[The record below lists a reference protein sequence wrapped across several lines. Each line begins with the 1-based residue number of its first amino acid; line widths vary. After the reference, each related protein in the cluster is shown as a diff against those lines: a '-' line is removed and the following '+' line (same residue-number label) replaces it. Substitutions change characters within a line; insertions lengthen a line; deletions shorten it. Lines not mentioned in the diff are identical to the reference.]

1 MFDIL
6 SSLMKSIQRLPSIGF
21 FNEEFNTTFTTEELV
36 AFTLSY
42 AKRLAQRAAG
52 SNPINTVILVVS

>member
-1 MFDIL
+1 
-6 SSLMKSIQRLPSIGF
+6 MKSIQRLPSIGF